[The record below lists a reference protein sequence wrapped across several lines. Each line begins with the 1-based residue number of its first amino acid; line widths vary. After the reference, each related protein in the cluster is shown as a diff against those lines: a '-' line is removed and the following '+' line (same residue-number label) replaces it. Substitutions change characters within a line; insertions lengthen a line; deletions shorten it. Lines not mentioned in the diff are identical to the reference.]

1 MSTQQPLDTSK
12 IEACIDLATTIAS
25 KFGHEF
31 VTSEHLLAASLA
43 DNEVVQIMQGLNVDP
58 NAVAGD
64 LETLFTS
71 NAMSSVVT
79 GLPPRRTSSLSK
91 IIQRAVSQV
100 MFSGRQEIIP
110 IDLLVS
116 ILQEG
121 NGHAA
126 FFLDKNGMDLAGL
139 KSFLSHGPDGDDDD
153 GTGATASPTVGNSG
167 NGANKGVLTPE
178 KAKAIL
184 DKYCVNLN
192 LEAGKGKIDPLIG
205 RASEVHTLVKTT
217 ARRTKNNVVL
227 VGEPGVG
234 KTAIVEGLAK
244 LIVEGTV
251 PEVILGS
258 TVYSLDIGALMA
270 GTKFRGDMEERI
282 KLVIK
287 SLELQEKPI
296 LFIDEIHMIMG
307 AGSGSSQSS
316 VDVANLLKPA
326 LSKGALKCIG
336 STTYEEF
343 RKHFEKDRA
352 LLRRF
357 QKLDVF
363 EPSVEDAKLI
373 VRGLKTAYEDFHGVT
388 YTDAAL
394 DAAVELTARYVNERQ
409 LPDKAIDV
417 LDAAGANQR
426 VAEPKDRIT
435 NIDVELIEL
444 EVSRI
449 AKIPART
456 VKASESDKLR
466 HLDTDLAKVVFG
478 QQVAIDTLAQQVIM
492 ARAGL
497 REPNKPMGAYL
508 FTGPTGVGKT
518 EAAKQLATSLD
529 LHFLRYDMSE
539 YMEKHSVST
548 LIGSPPGYVGF
559 GDGAAGA
566 GKLVTDI
573 ETHPHCVLLLDEAEK
588 AHPDVWNIFLQV
600 FDDGHL
606 TSKTGKKV
614 SFQNVIVI
622 MTSNAGATEME
633 KNAIGFGAME
643 RTGEDDKALNSLF
656 SPEFRNRLDAI
667 VKFNKLNKEN
677 MGLIVDKF
685 IGQLNALAADKRVK
699 ITLSD
704 DAREWLADKGF
715 DPKMGARPLGR
726 LIQSSIKVPLSR
738 EMLFGELVNG
748 GSVRVTTG
756 ANGLLFRYRK
766 PAASKL
772 KAEPA
777 VAELADD
784 ATIH

>member
-12 IEACIDLATTIAS
+12 IEACIDLATNIAGR
-25 KFGHEF
+25 FGHEF
-31 VTSEHLLAASLA
+31 VTSEHLLAAALA
-43 DNEVVQIMQGLNVDP
+43 DNEVVQVMQGLNVDP

-64 LETLFTS
+64 LENLFTS
-71 NAMSSVVT
+71 NALSSVVT
-79 GLPPRRTSSLSK
+79 GLPPRRTQSLSK

-100 MFSGRQEIIP
+100 MFSGRTEIIP

-126 FFLDKNGMDLAGL
+126 FFLDKNGMDLASL
-139 KSFLSHGPDGDDDD
+139 KSFLSHGPDGEDDD
-153 GTGATASPTVGNSG
+153 GSGATASPTVGGQAPANS
-167 NGANKGVLTPE
+167 KGVLTPE

-192 LEAGKGKIDPLIG
+192 VEASKGKIDPLIG

-244 LIVEGTV
+244 LIVEDKV
-251 PEVILGS
+251 PDVIKGS

-287 SLELQEKPI
+287 SLDMQEKPI

-307 AGSGSSQSS
+307 AGAGSGQSS

-326 LSKGALKCIG
+326 LSKGSLKCIG

-363 EPSVEDAKLI
+363 EPSIEDAKLI
-373 VRGLKTAYEDFHGVT
+373 VRGLKTAYEEFHGVT
-388 YTDAAL
+388 FTDAAL
-394 DAAVELTARYVNERQ
+394 DAAVDLTARYVNERQ

-426 VAEPKDRIT
+426 VAPDDERIT
-435 NIDVELIEL
+435 NIGVELIEQ

-456 VKASESDKLR
+456 VTTSESDKLR
-466 HLDTDLAKVVFG
+466 TLDVDLNGVVFG
-478 QQVAIDTLAQQVIM
+478 QPKAIESLVDAVLE
-492 ARAGL
+492 ARSGL
-497 REPNKPMGAYL
+497 REANKPMGAYL

-518 EAAKQLATSLD
+518 EAAKQLAASLD

-573 ETHPHCVLLLDEAEK
+573 ETYPHCVLLLDEAEK
-588 AHPDVWNIFLQV
+588 AHPDIWNIFLQV
-600 FDDGHL
+600 YDDGHL

-614 SFQNVIVI
+614 SFQNVIII
-622 MTSNAGATEME
+622 MTSNAGAADME
-633 KNAIGFGAME
+633 RNAIGFGALE

-667 VKFNKLNKEN
+667 VKFNKLTKEN

-685 IGQLNALAADKRVK
+685 IGQLNKLAADKQVT
-699 ITLSD
+699 ITLGA

-715 DPKMGARPLGR
+715 DPKMGARPLAR
-726 LIQSSIKVPLSR
+726 LIQNSIKKPLSR

-748 GSVRVTTG
+748 GTVKVTAG
-756 ANGLLFRYRK
+756 KDGLVFKFKKLSTRK
-766 PAASKL
+766 PKAAPV
-772 KAEPA
+772 EVVPEGET
-777 VAELADD
+777 V
-784 ATIH
+784 H